1 MCQGELKFTR
11 LEKKGLTLTKDVM
24 NALYQLEGEKV
35 FDFVF
40 MDPPYNM
47 GFEKRVLEYLAGSDL
62 IYEDTVI
69 IRRSFVRYRFWI
81 SSRIGIFFDQRE
93 EI

>member
-1 MCQGELKFTR
+1 MCQGEFEIHTS
-11 LEKKGLTLTKDVM
+11 EKKGLTLTKDVM

-47 GFEKRVLEYLAGSDL
+47 GFEKRVRNTLQD
-62 IYEDTVI
+62 
-69 IRRSFVRYRFWI
+69 
-81 SSRIGIFFDQRE
+81 RI
-93 EI
+93 